1 VNTPLIVVLDGHAA
15 NPGDLSWDEL
25 HPLGQSKIYERTPAH
40 LTVERAGNA
49 EIVLTNKV
57 ILDRPTILQLPKLRY
72 IGVMATGYNVVDC
85 VAAKERGIIV
95 TNVPAYSTMSV
106 AQLTFAL
113 LLELTHHVGDHS
125 RGVREGQ
132 WSKCPDFAY
141 WETPLIELDG
151 LTMGIIGY
159 GSIGRKVAG
168 IAESFGMNVLFHSR
182 AAGVDLETLLRQSD
196 VVSLHCPLTDQT
208 RHLINAARLALMKP
222 SAFLIN
228 TGRGPLVH
236 ESDLAAAL
244 HAGKI
249 AGAAVDVL
257 SVEPP
262 PSDNPLLRAPNCIIT
277 PHFGWATKA
286 ARQRLMR
293 TVAANIRAHLAG
305 SPQNVVS

>member
-1 VNTPLIVVLDGHAA
+1 VSAPFIVVLDGHTA

-25 HPLGQSKIYERTPAH
+25 HELGQLKVYERTPAH

-49 EIVLTNKV
+49 EIVLTNKA
-57 ILDRPTILQLPKLRY
+57 ILDRSTISQLPKLKY

-125 RGVREGQ
+125 RGVREGK

-141 WETPLIELDG
+141 WETPLIELTG

-168 IAESFGMNVLFHSR
+168 IAEAFGMNVLFHSR
-182 AAGVDLETLLRQSD
+182 SAGVDLETLLRQSD

-236 ESDLAAAL
+236 ESDLATAL

-286 ARQRLMR
+286 ARQRLMQ
-293 TVAANIRAHLAG
+293 TVAANIRAHLVG
-305 SPQNVVS
+305 SPRNVVN